1 MEAFVD
7 ALVDTLEFFPKG
19 LIYVVVGLVAL
30 LVAKVA
36 QDLITR
42 YSISQQVTGE
52 NNAALGL
59 SMAGYYLGV
68 VLVFVGALYQ
78 PLSVVRDEDW
88 APTSAT
94 YWGEVLEV
102 AVYALVGIVVLNAA
116 RIVVD
121 RLVLHRFATEKEI
134 VEDRNTGTGAVE
146 FGVYLAT
153 GLVIA
158 GSIAGT
164 GSTEA
169 GGTEV
174 GVLDSAVRS
183 LVFLGL
189 GMIVLILYSLF
200 YQLTTSYDIH
210 DEIERD
216 NTAVGVALAGNL
228 IAMGLVTFKAVF
240 GEFVGWPESLAGFLV
255 FAVLGFVLLFTVR
268 QIADIVLLPGAK
280 LQQELSA
287 DRNLGVAFVISGR
300 GNQLRADP
308 VFRDLTRSGRQLDT
322 PEFRVGTLC
331 GRHEGIAGSETVVLC
346 GKYPR
351 NQMEMKSGFQHDV
364 LSETRKWLRKKT
376 GKQPDAGPR
385 RRV

>member
-1 MEAFVD
+1 MEAFLD

-19 LIYVVVGLVAL
+19 LIYVAVGLAAL
-30 LVAKVA
+30 LVAKVV
-36 QDLITR
+36 QDLVTR
-42 YSISQQVTGE
+42 YSINQQVTGE

-59 SMAGYYLGV
+59 SLAGYYLGV

-78 PLSVVRDEDW
+78 PLTVVRDDDW

-102 AVYALVGIVVLNAA
+102 AIYALIGIAVLNAA

-121 RLVLHRFATEKEI
+121 RLVLHTFQTEKEI
-134 VEDRNTGTGAVE
+134 VEGRNTGTGAVE

-169 GGTEV
+169 AGAEV
-174 GVLDSAVRS
+174 SALESALRS

-189 GMIVLILYSLF
+189 GMAVLILYSLF

-210 DEIERD
+210 EEIEQG

-228 IAMGLVTFKAVF
+228 IAVGVVTFKAVF
-240 GEFVGWPESLAGFLV
+240 GEFVGWAESLAGFLV
-255 FAVLGFVLLFTVR
+255 FAVLGFVLLFVVR

-287 DRNLGVAFVISGR
+287 DRNLGVAFIISAVVISSS
-300 GNQLRADP
+300 LILYFA
-308 VFRDLTRSGRQLDT
+308 
-322 PEFRVGTLC
+322 
-331 GRHEGIAGSETVVLC
+331 I
-346 GKYPR
+346 
-351 NQMEMKSGFQHDV
+351 
-364 LSETRKWLRKKT
+364 
-376 GKQPDAGPR
+376 
-385 RRV
+385 

>member
-1 MEAFVD
+1 MEAFLD

-19 LIYVVVGLVAL
+19 LIYVAVGLAAL
-30 LVAKVA
+30 LVAKVV
-36 QDLITR
+36 QDLVTR
-42 YSISQQVTGE
+42 YSINQQVTGE

-59 SMAGYYLGV
+59 SLAGYYLGV
-68 VLVFVGALYQ
+68 VFVFVGALYQ
-78 PLSVVRDEDW
+78 PLSVIRDDDW
-88 APTSAT
+88 KPTSAG

-102 AVYALVGIVVLNAA
+102 VVYALIGIVVLNAA

-121 RLVLHRFATEKEI
+121 RLVLHTFQTEKEI
-134 VEDRNTGTGAVE
+134 VEGRNTGTGAVE

-169 GGTEV
+169 AGAEV
-174 GVLDSAVRS
+174 SALESALRS

-189 GMIVLILYSLF
+189 GMAVLILYSLF

-210 DEIERD
+210 DEIEQG

-228 IAMGLVTFKAVF
+228 IAVGVVTFKAVF
-240 GEFVGWPESLAGFLV
+240 GEFVGWAESLAGFLV
-255 FAVLGFVLLFTVR
+255 FAVLGFVLLFVVR

-287 DRNLGVAFVISGR
+287 DRNLGVAFIISAVVISSS
-300 GNQLRADP
+300 LILYFA
-308 VFRDLTRSGRQLDT
+308 
-322 PEFRVGTLC
+322 
-331 GRHEGIAGSETVVLC
+331 I
-346 GKYPR
+346 
-351 NQMEMKSGFQHDV
+351 
-364 LSETRKWLRKKT
+364 
-376 GKQPDAGPR
+376 
-385 RRV
+385 

>member
-42 YSISQQVTGE
+42 YSINQQVTGE

-78 PLSVVRDEDW
+78 PLTVVRDDDW
-88 APTSAT
+88 APTSAD

-121 RLVLHRFATEKEI
+121 RLVLHKFATEKEI

-174 GVLDSAVRS
+174 SALDSAVRS

-189 GMIVLILYSLF
+189 GMAVLILYSLF

-255 FAVLGFVLLFTVR
+255 FAVLGFVLLFIVR

-287 DRNLGVAFVISGR
+287 DRNLGVAFIISAVVISSA
-300 GNQLRADP
+300 LILYFA
-308 VFRDLTRSGRQLDT
+308 
-322 PEFRVGTLC
+322 
-331 GRHEGIAGSETVVLC
+331 I
-346 GKYPR
+346 
-351 NQMEMKSGFQHDV
+351 
-364 LSETRKWLRKKT
+364 
-376 GKQPDAGPR
+376 
-385 RRV
+385 

>member
-1 MEAFVD
+1 MEAFLD

-19 LIYVVVGLVAL
+19 LIYVAVGLAAL
-30 LVAKVA
+30 LVAKVV
-36 QDLITR
+36 QDLVTR
-42 YSISQQVTGE
+42 YSINQQVTGE

-59 SMAGYYLGV
+59 SLAGYYLGV
-68 VLVFVGALYQ
+68 VFVFVGALYQ
-78 PLSVVRDEDW
+78 PLTVVRDDDW

-102 AVYALVGIVVLNAA
+102 VVYALIGIVVLNAA

-121 RLVLHRFATEKEI
+121 RLVLHTFQTEKEI
-134 VEDRNTGTGAVE
+134 VEGRNTGTGAVE

-169 GGTEV
+169 AGAEV
-174 GVLDSAVRS
+174 SALESALRS

-189 GMIVLILYSLF
+189 GMAVLILYSLF

-210 DEIERD
+210 DEIEQG

-228 IAMGLVTFKAVF
+228 IAVGVVTFKAVF
-240 GEFVGWPESLAGFLV
+240 GEFVGWAESLAGFLV
-255 FAVLGFVLLFTVR
+255 FAVLGFVLLFVVR

-280 LQQELSA
+280 LQQVLSA
-287 DRNLGVAFVISGR
+287 DRNLGVAFIISAVVISSS
-300 GNQLRADP
+300 LILYFA
-308 VFRDLTRSGRQLDT
+308 
-322 PEFRVGTLC
+322 
-331 GRHEGIAGSETVVLC
+331 I
-346 GKYPR
+346 
-351 NQMEMKSGFQHDV
+351 
-364 LSETRKWLRKKT
+364 
-376 GKQPDAGPR
+376 
-385 RRV
+385 

>member
-1 MEAFVD
+1 MEAFLD

-19 LIYVVVGLVAL
+19 LIYVAVGLAAL
-30 LVAKVA
+30 LVAKVV
-36 QDLITR
+36 QDLVTR
-42 YSISQQVTGE
+42 YSINQQVTGE

-59 SMAGYYLGV
+59 SLAGYYLGV
-68 VLVFVGALYQ
+68 VFVFVGALYQ
-78 PLSVVRDEDW
+78 PLSVIRDDDW
-88 APTSAT
+88 KPTSAG

-102 AVYALVGIVVLNAA
+102 AIYALVGIAVLNAA

-121 RLVLHRFATEKEI
+121 RLVLHTFQTEKEI
-134 VEDRNTGTGAVE
+134 VEGRNTGTGAVE

-169 GGTEV
+169 AGAEV
-174 GVLDSAVRS
+174 SALESALRS

-189 GMIVLILYSLF
+189 GMAVLILYSLF

-210 DEIERD
+210 DEIEQG

-228 IAMGLVTFKAVF
+228 IAVGVVTFKAVF

-255 FAVLGFVLLFTVR
+255 FAVLGFVLLFVVR
-268 QIADIVLLPGAK
+268 QVADLVLLPGAK

-287 DRNLGVAFVISGR
+287 DRNLGVAFIISAVVISSS
-300 GNQLRADP
+300 LILYFA
-308 VFRDLTRSGRQLDT
+308 
-322 PEFRVGTLC
+322 
-331 GRHEGIAGSETVVLC
+331 I
-346 GKYPR
+346 
-351 NQMEMKSGFQHDV
+351 
-364 LSETRKWLRKKT
+364 
-376 GKQPDAGPR
+376 
-385 RRV
+385 